1 LAAAALAAAASALS
15 QISSSRTDKKCLGLF
30 SSSLLTAA
38 NHLSLF
44 RPRSFSASPFC
55 FTPIDHSNARWTKGE
70 GERERERE
78 RERGRERERESKSE
92 SKIERERERESERGG
107 ERERESKSESKIER
121 ERERERERR
130 HAVTQTRPLENEDE
144 MLKTYLSRIG
154 CWCQKAI

>member
-78 RERGRERERESKSE
+78 
-92 SKIERERERESERGG
+92 SERGG